1 MAEKMGFAVIGDTDF
16 TLGFRLAG
24 VRKVFPCAG
33 KDFPTALDRALADAS
48 VGVLVISAEDYGTLP
63 ERAREKVSA
72 SLKPIAVIISK
83 DESSAEPLRRLAKRA
98 MGVDIWKSA

>member
-1 MAEKMGFAVIGDTDF
+1 MAEKLGFAVIGDTDF

-24 VRKVFPCAG
+24 VRKVFPCSR
-33 KDFPTALDRALADAS
+33 KDFPATLEKALADAG
-48 VGVLVISAEDYGTLP
+48 VGVLVISAEDYGMLP
-63 ERAREKVSA
+63 ERVKDRVTS
-72 SLKPIAVIISK
+72 SLRPIAVIISK